1 MKKKKEVLEPEL
13 AINGAL
19 VIKTNH
25 GNIRQV
31 VLDKN
36 EVDTIL
42 AVARQMHLGSL
53 KVSSKILEGITF

>member
-19 VIKTNH
+19 VIKTNY

>member
-1 MKKKKEVLEPEL
+1 MKKKKELPEPEV

-19 VIKTNH
+19 VIKTNM

-31 VLDKN
+31 ILDKN

-42 AVARQMHLGSL
+42 AVARAMHSGSL